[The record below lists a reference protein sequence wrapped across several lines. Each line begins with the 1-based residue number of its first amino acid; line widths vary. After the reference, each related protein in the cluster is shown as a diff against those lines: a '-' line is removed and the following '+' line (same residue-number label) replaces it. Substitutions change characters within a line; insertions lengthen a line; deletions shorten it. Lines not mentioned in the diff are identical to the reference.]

1 MLGDQEKLIS
11 AVASTGKPLVV
22 VYIQGRTMNMNLA
35 AEKAQAL
42 LTAWYPGEQGGMGI
56 ADILFGDYSPAGRL
70 PVSVPRSEGQLP
82 VFSIHKVR
90 SAIMWKAKVHRFM
103 LLGMV

>member
-1 MLGDQEKLIS
+1 M
-11 AVASTGKPLVV
+11 ASTGKPLVV

-70 PVSVPRSEGQLP
+70 FRAVKDNCL
-82 VFSIHKVR
+82 FSIHKVR
-90 SAIMWKAKVHRFM
+90 SAIMWKARVHRFM